1 MNPAAK
7 TMQITQLPA
16 ILPAIEDE
24 ETLYSWCATVHALAS
39 GTNSGDTSHALFGNG
54 HSSRQHDIPRG
65 LRALQEHL
73 SCFSGSSID
82 LLRIHTVAACYLP
95 FMAPGELERLAKEIS
110 AGVKPHWRRR
120 LLSASRSLP
129 IKHPLRFCS
138 VCCVEDSATAGRP
151 FWHTQHQFPATW
163 VCTRH
168 LEALWIFSGHPRRW
182 LLPAPGQKGSAKLS
196 DLNTDVAVTAAAVG
210 QAISSLRIVNTDA
223 LRSCTL
229 NRLRDIGV
237 IHSLGGARHDRLAAW
252 FCNSAMGRMCAA
264 DTSGML
270 PLADGNW
277 VPAHLWRKKR
287 DHPARWIALW
297 SALQWRNADEACSAL
312 VEACSDAAPTDK
324 GQYLLFE
331 PQEQPTRAP
340 DHVYAAFEICDSYEA
355 VMAHL
360 HVSRGDVVRWLE
372 SDPELRRTWKNGI
385 HSRRLLSTKTRL
397 EKSLVEWLAKAAD
410 LRGFLDSNAADAH
423 WLSKHAPRIYQE
435 LLGNLPRRGT
445 NERSLF

>member
-1 MNPAAK
+1 MSPAAK
-7 TMQITQLPA
+7 IMQKPQLPA
-16 ILPAIEDE
+16 TLPAIEDE
-24 ETLYSWCATVHALAS
+24 ETLYSWCASVHALAS

-65 LRALQEHL
+65 LRALQGHL
-73 SCFSGSSID
+73 SCFSDNCIE

-95 FMAPGELERLAKEIS
+95 FMAPSDLELLATEIS

-138 VCCVEDSATAGRP
+138 ACCAEDTAAAGRP

-168 LEALWIFSGHPRRW
+168 SEALWIFSGHPRRW
-182 LLPAPGQKGSAKLS
+182 LLPSPGQKGSARLS
-196 DLNTDVAVTAAAVG
+196 DLNTNVATTAAAVG
-210 QAISSLRIVNTDA
+210 QAISKLRIINTDA

-237 IHSLGGARHDRLAAW
+237 IHSLGGARHDRLASW
-252 FCNSAMGRMCAA
+252 FRNSAMGRMCAA
-264 DTSGML
+264 DTSGTSA
-270 PLADGNW
+270 LADGNW

-297 SALQWRNADEACSAL
+297 SALQWRSADEACSAL
-312 VEACSDAAPTDK
+312 MEACSDAAPTDK

-331 PQEQPTRAP
+331 PQEHPTRAP
-340 DHVYAAFEICDSYEA
+340 DHVYAAFEICESYEA

-372 SDPELRRTWKNGI
+372 SDPELRRIWKQGI
-385 HSRRLLSTKTRL
+385 HSRRLHVTEHRL
-397 EKSLVEWLAKAAD
+397 RKSMIDWLASKPNLEGFLESNEAD
-410 LRGFLDSNAADAH
+410 LH
-423 WLSKHAPRIYQE
+423 WLARNAPSAHQA
-435 LLGNLPRRGT
+435 LVGNLHRRGAVAKT
-445 NERSLF
+445 LF